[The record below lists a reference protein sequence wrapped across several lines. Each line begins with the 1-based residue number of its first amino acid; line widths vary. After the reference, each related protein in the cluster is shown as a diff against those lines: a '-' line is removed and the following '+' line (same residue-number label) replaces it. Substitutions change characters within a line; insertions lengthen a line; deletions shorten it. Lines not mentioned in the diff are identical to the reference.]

1 MLRGSMRAP
10 GGLRAAARWAAGL
23 APHQGRA
30 ASFVAHQGRGEAE
43 RRVAV
48 SEDGAVR
55 SVAPV
60 PSQGAAAVSA
70 APGGRWASL
79 LERKVLRH
87 VLPQGYP
94 VSVAPSYAQ
103 YAAWSAVGST
113 ASAAAGVLSM
123 QALLHAV
130 GAGAGAVPMAA
141 ALQWVVK
148 DGLGQL
154 GGVLFVSFVN
164 TRFDSDAKRWRFVSA
179 TALEAATLL
188 EVLTPAMPGLFLPL
202 AALANVGK
210 NISFLSASAT
220 RAGIH
225 QALAT
230 SGNLADVTAR
240 AGSQSIA
247 ASLAGTSLGIALS
260 PLVGTATP
268 SVMAAWACLAGVHL
282 LSLHRALAR
291 LSLPGLNPFR
301 AETVARA
308 FWRRGASGVPSV
320 DEVRGSERLIG
331 AWGSNLL
338 RGQPPAS
345 GVPLAVNPDVS
356 VACRAFGPAMTAS
369 RQAWA
374 ESGAGAGLAAAI
386 HRTSRKSRTDDAGR
400 GEVAD
405 RGLGR
410 GGAAGTPRV
419 ASEASALAPAA
430 AAETAQ
436 PALAFGACVWR
447 SSADGSVC
455 LAVEQGAPWWVSLG
469 GHLAATRAQQL
480 VEEDASARVDARAVM
495 AEAWSR
501 LPEYVAALEQA
512 GWWVGHPLVEQDTA
526 KRVSV
531 QWEAAP

>member
-1 MLRGSMRAP
+1 
-10 GGLRAAARWAAGL
+10 
-23 APHQGRA
+23 
-30 ASFVAHQGRGEAE
+30 
-43 RRVAV
+43 
-48 SEDGAVR
+48 
-55 SVAPV
+55 
-60 PSQGAAAVSA
+60 
-70 APGGRWASL
+70 
-79 LERKVLRH
+79 
-87 VLPQGYP
+87 
-94 VSVAPSYAQ
+94 
-103 YAAWSAVGST
+103 
-113 ASAAAGVLSM
+113 
-123 QALLHAV
+123 
-130 GAGAGAVPMAA
+130 MAA

-345 GVPLAVNPDVS
+345 GVPLAVNPD
-356 VACRAFGPAMTAS
+356 
-369 RQAWA
+369 
-374 ESGAGAGLAAAI
+374 
-386 HRTSRKSRTDDAGR
+386 
-400 GEVAD
+400 
-405 RGLGR
+405 
-410 GGAAGTPRV
+410 
-419 ASEASALAPAA
+419 
-430 AAETAQ
+430 

>member
-1 MLRGSMRAP
+1 MRL
-10 GGLRAAARWAAGL
+10 GLQV
-23 APHQGRA
+23 QGRL
-30 ASFVAHQGRGEAE
+30 ASFVAHQGCGEAE
-43 RRVAV
+43 RRVLV
-48 SEDGAVR
+48 SNDGLTR
-55 SVAPV
+55 PV
-60 PSQGAAAVSA
+60 VPGPAQEAAGASPPSGDW
-70 APGGRWASL
+70 WASL

-94 VSVAPSYAQ
+94 ASVAPSYSQ

-260 PLVGTATP
+260 PLVGSATP
-268 SVMAAWACLAGVHL
+268 SVMVAWACLASVHL

-301 AETVARA
+301 AENVARA
-308 FWRRGASGVPSV
+308 FWRHGAAAVPSV
-320 DEVRGSERLIG
+320 DEVRDAERLLG
-331 AWGSNLL
+331 RWGVNLL
-338 RGQPPAS
+338 RGQPLAS
-345 GVPLAVNPDVS
+345 GVLLRVNPDVEAAS
-356 VACRAFGPAMTAS
+356 PAFGPAMAAA
-369 RQAWA
+369 RRAW
-374 ESGAGAGLAAAI
+374 SSNGTGAGLSAAL
-386 HRTSRKSRTDDAGR
+386 HRSDPQSQAEPRHDPEDGSDGSAN
-400 GEVAD
+400 
-405 RGLGR
+405 
-410 GGAAGTPRV
+410 TPRV
-419 ASEASALAPAA
+419 ASEASALAPASPADA
-430 AAETAQ
+430 AN

-447 SSADGSVC
+447 HSVDGAVC

-480 VEEDASARVDARAVM
+480 IEGGGSAGFDVHEVM
-495 AEAWSR
+495 SEAWLR
-501 LPEYVAALEQA
+501 LPEYVSALEAA
-512 GWWVGHPLVEQDTA
+512 GWWVGHPLVEQDTSRRIA
-526 KRVSV
+526 AR
-531 QWEAAP
+531 WEATP